1 MATKSKTYSKS
12 WLLTPGECN
21 CEKELPVWLLTER
34 IIDVATEHANSWE
47 VGYARLIIDN
57 QAWVLSRV
65 AIEMKRWPKVNETYT
80 LTTWVEDFNRHFSER
95 NVEITDA
102 DGNAIGYARTI
113 WVVID
118 LATRQS
124 CDISEFAYIRDYVS
138 DKDCPMDKQSRLKSV
153 DRTRTGGYTF
163 RYSDIDFNQHVNS
176 LRYIRLL
183 LDQWT
188 ADFHN
193 RNEIARF
200 EISYMKEGH
209 DGQTIEIGVDDSSND
224 CKLEMIHDGTCL
236 CRSRIVYRQRNQ
248 QNI

>member
-1 MATKSKTYSKS
+1 MATDSKLYSKS

-34 IIDVATEHANSWE
+34 IIDVATTHANSWG
-47 VGYARLIIDN
+47 VGYARLIVDN

-80 LTTWVEDFNRHFSER
+80 LSTWVEGYNRHFSER

-102 DGNAIGYARTI
+102 DGNVIGYARTI

-124 CDISEFAYIRDYVS
+124 CDISAFDYIRDNIN
-138 DKDCPMDKQSRLKSV
+138 DKECPMEKQGHFKTV
-153 DRTRTGGYTF
+153 DRTHSSSYTF

-193 RNEIARF
+193 RQEIQRF
-200 EISYMKEGH
+200 EISYMKEGL
-209 DGQTIEIGVDDSSND
+209 DGQTVEIGIDDRDND
-224 CKLEMIHDGTCL
+224 CKLEIVHEGTCL
-236 CRSRIVYRQRNQ
+236 CRSRIVFRKRKQ
-248 QNI
+248 